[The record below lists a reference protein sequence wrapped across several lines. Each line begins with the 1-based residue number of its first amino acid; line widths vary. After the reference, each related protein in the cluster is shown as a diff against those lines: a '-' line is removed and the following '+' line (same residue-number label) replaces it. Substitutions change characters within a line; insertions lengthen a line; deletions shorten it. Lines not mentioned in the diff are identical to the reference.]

1 MNKIEKSKIELIPL
15 YRKLDESKNDN
26 LKLVILTNTF
36 LELLV
41 NILVEE
47 KIKNSAKVLG
57 GKEYTYSIKLL
68 LLNELNVI
76 KDDLY
81 NFILILKKLR
91 DRAAHQ
97 VNFQITKDELSKLP
111 KLPMNETHNLYH
123 ASVLVLGSLWNEN
136 KDYFIKHFKL

>member
-47 KIKNSAKVLG
+47 KLKNSKKVLG
-57 GKEYTYSIKLL
+57 GNEYTYSIKLL
-68 LLNELNVI
+68 LLNELNII
-76 KDDLY
+76 KNDLY
-81 NFILILKKLR
+81 NFILILKKMR

-97 VNFQITKDELSKLP
+97 VNFQITKDELNKLP
-111 KLPMNETHNLYH
+111 KLPMNETQNLYH

-136 KDYFIKHFKL
+136 KDYFIKYFKL